1 MGVGFRR
8 CGREGV
14 VIAKRSVAKVVA
26 ADTILDPSKGYK
38 NGHKSLILM
47 HMGARFPIPPKAIV
61 HDSQG
66 VLL

>member
-1 MGVGFRR
+1 M
-8 CGREGV
+8 
-14 VIAKRSVAKVVA
+14 IAKRSVAKVVA

-47 HMGARFPIPPKAIV
+47 HMGARFPIPSRAIV

-66 VLL
+66 ALL